1 MPRNHSRDPSWN
13 YCEPYPAKDGV
24 VSCTL
29 CKALV
34 SLGPNKRNRSIG
46 TFKNHIKNKHLSLWT
61 ELYGVEKVEES
72 PGSRKRVMEES
83 DDELP
88 LAARTIKAGKVLFQA
103 TLAQGSG
110 RSGH

>member
-13 YCEPYPAKDGV
+13 YCETFPDLQDGV

-46 TFKNHIKNKHLSLWT
+46 TFKNHIKNKHLTLWT
-61 ELYGVEKVEES
+61 ELYDAEKVEES
-72 PGSRKRVMEES
+72 PGNRKRGIEES

-88 LAARTIKAGKVLFQA
+88 QSARTKKARKLS
-103 TLAQGSG
+103 TK
-110 RSGH
+110 